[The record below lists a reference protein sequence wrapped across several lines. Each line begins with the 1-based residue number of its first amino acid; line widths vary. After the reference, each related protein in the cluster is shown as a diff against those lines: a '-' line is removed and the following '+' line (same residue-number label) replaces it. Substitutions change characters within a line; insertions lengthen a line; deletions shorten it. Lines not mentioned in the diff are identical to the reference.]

1 MLCFQISG
9 SYPTALRKWR
19 VSGKTIGGKRMLIDQ
34 WVVAHRN
41 RKAYM
46 MVYFTRRL
54 SFAMG
59 KIWLNGKKWVFYQD
73 GILREAR

>member
-1 MLCFQISG
+1 
-9 SYPTALRKWR
+9 
-19 VSGKTIGGKRMLIDQ
+19 MLIDQ

-41 RKAYM
+41 RKAFM
-46 MVYFTRRL
+46 MVYFTGRL

-59 KIWLNGKKWVFYQD
+59 KIWPNGRKWVFYQD